1 MERSMETLVNKD
13 IKVIF
18 SIGIEFDFC
27 SLFFQFKLSLSDDG
41 SGKGA
46 AMVACVAERNLFIQ
60 PDKETNDYE
69 NVDKSLLN

>member
-1 MERSMETLVNKD
+1 
-13 IKVIF
+13 
-18 SIGIEFDFC
+18 
-27 SLFFQFKLSLSDDG
+27 LSDDG

-60 PDKETNDYE
+60 PDKETSDYE